1 MGQRS
6 HFVSVARCGSYRV
19 SSGHSDLGGPW
30 HQVVRFHIG
39 GSPGVRLRQRPQEI
53 DWPRTMPC
61 TCRPVYG
68 ACATCHRRNCIV
80 ASGQREARHLT
91 PVFAARFSR
100 RNASTIAARGCGP
113 GGGGRASLAV
123 AGEIIYFATL
133 NFIHIVSNSPR
144 RH

>member
-80 ASGQREARHLT
+80 ASGQREAWHLNALYS
-91 PVFAARFSR
+91 PCVSHAAMQARKR
-100 RNASTIAARGCGP
+100 RADAGRVVGA
-113 GGGGRASLAV
+113 GRAWRWRAK
-123 AGEIIYFATL
+123 
-133 NFIHIVSNSPR
+133 
-144 RH
+144 